1 MSAYVKI
8 TDADARTRCT
18 TLWEP
23 GVRVECARP
32 ELPLE
37 PCSAGAI
44 HCYAGDTMEEA
55 LALAAMMDPG
65 HGEYGV
71 GARVFAFTPEGEVRD
86 GGDKAICRAGSI
98 GEELALPTPTT
109 EERVEFG
116 IRATLLIPQSA
127 GYVAWAEAWLSGGDR
142 SAEAAAQAARAAWA
156 AWARAAAQAAAW
168 AAAEA
173 ARAARAEWAAEWAA
187 ARAAAWAAEAR
198 ADHTLPL
205 ASLALAVLEGRGQQW
220 QQAIEEA
227 HR

>member
-1 MSAYVKI
+1 
-8 TDADARTRCT
+8 
-18 TLWEP
+18 
-23 GVRVECARP
+23 
-32 ELPLE
+32 
-37 PCSAGAI
+37 
-44 HCYAGDTMEEA
+44 MEEA

-116 IRATLLIPQSA
+116 IRATLLFPQSA

-156 AWARAAAQAAAW
+156 AWARAAAW

-173 ARAARAEWAAEWAA
+173 ARAAWAAWAA

>member
-8 TDADARTRCT
+8 TDADARTRST

-44 HCYAGDTMEEA
+44 HCYAGDTIEEA
-55 LALAAMMDPG
+55 LALAAMMDPV
-65 HGEYGV
+65 HGGYGV
-71 GARVFAFTPEGEVRD
+71 GARVFAFMPEGEVLD
-86 GGDKAICRAGSI
+86 GGDLAICRAGSI
-98 GEELALPTPTT
+98 GEELALPTPTR

-116 IRATLLIPQSA
+116 IRAALLIPQSA

-142 SAEAAAQAARAAWA
+142 SAEAAE
-156 AWARAAAQAAAW
+156 

-173 ARAARAEWAAEWAA
+173 AE
-187 ARAAAWAAEAR
+187 ARAAARAAEAR